1 MKITSDQLI
10 ADYPALQV
18 RNFIRRYR
26 FTYFQPSEA
35 EEGLNLRSTE
45 AERFI
50 RNMIDLGYL
59 SVANLHG
66 AVDGPAYEVT
76 RQGQKLASASAARPI
91 TRKTAERL
99 LQEFMNRVWRANDKK
114 MFAYRIESVVL
125 FGSMLSDKERL
136 GDIDIAL
143 ELQPIT
149 TNQEEFQKLYQARY
163 RFSYGPRRKLGSD
176 FEKAAWPMLEVHF
189 FLKNYSRSFS
199 LHALDDL
206 GALEGVHYHILLGER
221 SRLKKLIPFGLES
234 NFRRMKLVKHEKTE
248 FAQ

>member
-1 MKITSDQLI
+1 MKITSEQLI
-10 ADYPALQV
+10 AGYPALQV

-26 FTYFQPSEA
+26 FSYFHLSEA
-35 EEGLNLRSTE
+35 EEGLSLNQSE
-45 AERFI
+45 AECFI
-50 RNMIDLGYL
+50 RNMIDIGFL
-59 SVANLHG
+59 SLANLHG
-66 AVDGPAYEVT
+66 AVDSPAYEIT
-76 RQGQKLASASAARPI
+76 RQGQELANASAARPI

-99 LQEFMNRVWRANDKK
+99 LQEFMNRVWLANDKK
-114 MFAYRIESVVL
+114 MFAYKIESVVL
-125 FGSMLSDKERL
+125 FGSMLSDKGRL

-163 RFSYGPRRKLGSD
+163 RFSYGPRPKLSSD

-221 SRLKKLIPFGLES
+221 SRLKKLIPSGIES
-234 NFRRMKLVKHEKTE
+234 NSRRMKLVKHEKSE
-248 FAQ
+248 FVQ